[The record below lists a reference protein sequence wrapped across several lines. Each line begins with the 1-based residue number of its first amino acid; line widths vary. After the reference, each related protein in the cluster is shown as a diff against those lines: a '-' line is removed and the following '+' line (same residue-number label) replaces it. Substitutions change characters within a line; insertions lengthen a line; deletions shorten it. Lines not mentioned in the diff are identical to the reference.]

1 MIDNLMKTAVLTAM
15 LMATTPTVGF
25 AANNEKISN
34 VTYIEHSGAHPSAEK
49 FGLHHFELNVQG
61 RNLKELSVAFPK
73 RVRKIREIEVT
84 DREGRKIEST
94 TSISDREAK
103 IVFAQPV
110 STGTILSVKLKGV
123 KPRSR
128 FGHVWLY
135 RLSGQM
141 VGLNPEN
148 IPLGTVRI
156 QTHALD

>member
-1 MIDNLMKTAVLTAM
+1 MNKPIKAAVLSFMFIAATA
-15 LMATTPTVGF
+15 TVGF
-25 AANNEKISN
+25 AASSEEISN
-34 VTYIEHSGAHPSAEK
+34 ATHIEHSGVHSSAMK
-49 FGLHHFELNVQG
+49 FGLHHFELHVQG
-61 RNLKELSVAFPK
+61 RDLKELSIDLPK
-73 RVRKIREIEVT
+73 RIRKIREIEVT

-94 TSISDREAK
+94 ISISDREAK
-103 IVFAQPV
+103 IVFARPV
-110 STGTILSVKLKGV
+110 SKGTILSVKLMGV

-156 QTHALD
+156 QTHDLD